1 MPEEN
6 SRNAGFGSKIGGF
19 IDSIMG
25 DEGKLNRS

>member
-19 IDSIMG
+19 IDSG
-25 DEGKLNRS
+25 VKGEGKLNHS